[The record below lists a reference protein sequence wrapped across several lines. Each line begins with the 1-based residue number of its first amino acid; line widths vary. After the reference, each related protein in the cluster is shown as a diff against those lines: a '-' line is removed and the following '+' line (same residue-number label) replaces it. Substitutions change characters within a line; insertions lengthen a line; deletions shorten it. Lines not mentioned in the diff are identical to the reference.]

1 MASQQIVAR
10 QQICMETSA
19 QWEVNTKTL
28 QLASKCGSE
37 VEAEGKEMDEKVNQ

>member
-1 MASQQIVAR
+1 
-10 QQICMETSA
+10 MEG
-19 QWEVNTKTL
+19 EYKNK